1 MERGAVD
8 VDDVDVPR
16 RQVEPVPEDQGRPPN
31 EVKVEP
37 LPPALREGPVLHQLP
52 EETGRSRPDSY
63 WSVPRVYTGRLRDSI
78 WRGPIDV
85 LARPAG

>member
-16 RQVEPVPEDQGRPPN
+16 RQVEPVPEDQGRSPN

-37 LPPALREGPVLHQLP
+37 LPLRYVKGQFCINCLKKL
-52 EETGRSRPDSY
+52 
-63 WSVPRVYTGRLRDSI
+63 
-78 WRGPIDV
+78 DV
-85 LARPAG
+85 HFVI